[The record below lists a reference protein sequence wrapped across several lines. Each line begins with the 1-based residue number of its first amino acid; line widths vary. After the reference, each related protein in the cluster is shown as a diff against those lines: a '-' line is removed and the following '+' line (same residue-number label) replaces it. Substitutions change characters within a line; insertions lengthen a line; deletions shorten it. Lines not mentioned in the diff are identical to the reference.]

1 MHFKYF
7 GTSVS
12 CLLHAV
18 LLDNPQRL
26 TDSPL
31 HCFLPEKLRHRS
43 DIITLSL
50 HGEAVCRPVD
60 Q

>member
-31 HCFLPEKLRHRS
+31 HCGSRE
-43 DIITLSL
+43 T
-50 HGEAVCRPVD
+50 EA
-60 Q
+60 QE